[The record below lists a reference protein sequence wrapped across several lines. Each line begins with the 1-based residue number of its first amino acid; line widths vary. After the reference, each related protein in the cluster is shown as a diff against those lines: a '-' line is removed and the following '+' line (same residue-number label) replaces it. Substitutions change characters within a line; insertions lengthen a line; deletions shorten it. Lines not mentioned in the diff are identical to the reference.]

1 MVMCQP
7 KNIVHINVA
16 RIKKGHLMVKATAY
30 HQPIHPPPPSRVQ
43 RVKCYLL
50 SELFDVHS
58 YVRLVSSAVATTTY
72 SQRILYRYGREEAA
86 KSIAS
91 RVCVSAM
98 RSQPFHAIANWLRML
113 RFMACSACFC
123 PQHTHTRS
131 TSQHTQIYFS
141 ISSE

>member
-1 MVMCQP
+1 MCQP

-30 HQPIHPPPPSRVQ
+30 HQPIHPPPPSKQ
-43 RVKCYLL
+43 SVKCYLL

-123 PQHTHTRS
+123 PQHTHT
-131 TSQHTQIYFS
+131 HTKHITAHTNILFNFL
-141 ISSE
+141 